1 MGSFFVRLTGWL
13 LPTLNS
19 TVLAG
24 KNLQYYQL
32 KTVILYC
39 IRCSLQFL
47 KFMNVSIF
55 GKCSL
60 VTGTVDHL
68 FVLKNFSKK

>member
-1 MGSFFVRLTGWL
+1 MTDFANIKPVVISD
-13 LPTLNS
+13 
-19 TVLAG
+19 G
-24 KNLQYYQL
+24 KIWQYYQV

-47 KFMNVSIF
+47 KFMNVPIF

-68 FVLKNFSKK
+68 FVFKISQTK